1 MDEDMAGL
9 RAAASVGE
17 YATCADCG
25 QVFRRDQAHV
35 EPSVLT
41 DATHSEYQEY
51 CPGCYELN
59 QKGERVLVTDPDRS

>member
-1 MDEDMAGL
+1 
-9 RAAASVGE
+9 V
-17 YATCADCG
+17 TCADCG
-25 QVFRRDQAHV
+25 QVFRRDQAHA